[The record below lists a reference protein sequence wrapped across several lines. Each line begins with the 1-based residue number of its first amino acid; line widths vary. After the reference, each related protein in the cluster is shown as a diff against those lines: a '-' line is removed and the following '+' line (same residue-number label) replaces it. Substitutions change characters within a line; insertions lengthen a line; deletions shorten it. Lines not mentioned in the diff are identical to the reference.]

1 MGIEAINPFEL
12 PLLNTVILLSSG
24 KKNRPRW
31 ENTLLISNKEKKHY
45 TQEVKKDNLVP
56 NLPKLTSSRIPST
69 RRIGP
74 HNYEVLCLL
83 IGSLLGDGHLA
94 KDARG
99 NGSRFELYQKGE
111 HIEYILFLHE
121 FLSKRGYCVENIPI
135 IQSRIIN
142 DKLAYYCRFRT
153 YTYSSFN

>member
-24 KKNRPRW
+24 KEHRQRW
-31 ENTLLISNKEKKHY
+31 NNILYLDLKNKEY
-45 TQEVKKDNLVP
+45 TQSVKNNSLVY
-56 NLPKLTSSRIPST
+56 NLPTLPIRIPST
-69 RRIGP
+69 KRIGP
-74 HNYEVLCLL
+74 HNYDVLCLL

-94 KDARG
+94 KDPKG
-99 NGSRFELYQKGE
+99 NGSQFDLYQKGE

-121 FLSKRGYCVENIPI
+121 FLSKRGYCKESIPK

-142 DKLAYYCRFRT
+142 DKLVYYCRFRT

>member
-24 KKNRPRW
+24 KENRPRW
-31 ENTLLISNKEKKHY
+31 ENKLLFLSNKKKQY
-45 TQEVKKDNLVP
+45 TQDVKKNNLIY
-56 NLPKLTSSRIPST
+56 NLPKLTTSRIPST
-69 RRIGP
+69 KRIGP

-94 KDARG
+94 KDPKG
-99 NGSRFELYQKGE
+99 NGSQFVIYQKGE
-111 HIEYILFLHE
+111 HIEYILWLHE
-121 FLSKRGYCVENIPI
+121 FLSKRGYCRENIPI

-142 DKLAYYCRFRT
+142 GKLVYYCRFRT